1 MEITQVYIERAR
13 ELGRRATRLVLLVFQ
28 VSLDV
33 PPFISIFE
41 PEKPNKPAIHTNKN
55 EQDMLLEMT
64 LSKSTGEHLTARRIR
79 GIIRYGRPMC
89 GRLRYLLNHG

>member
-13 ELGRRATRLVLLVFQ
+13 ELDLRARETKQTGIPKSTLQ
-28 VSLDV
+28 
-33 PPFISIFE
+33 
-41 PEKPNKPAIHTNKN
+41 
-55 EQDMLLEMT
+55 EMT

-89 GRLRYLLNHG
+89 GRLRHLLNHG